1 MEFMLL
7 LWDELDDWTGACR
20 HLAGEVVSEIGA
32 VAAPLATA
40 LLAGTP
46 TAWVILGHVPLLGA

>member
-7 LWDELDDWTGACR
+7 LWDELDDWAHACR
-20 HLAGEVVSEIGA
+20 HLASTAAYEVAE

-40 LLAGTP
+40 LIAGLATSWG
-46 TAWVILGHVPLLGA
+46 VFRELVP